1 MKKMNIFLAALLC
14 MMMQTMSAVAHEKLI
29 TTDELPA
36 TAKAFVQQTF
46 PGQMIEYAIIDADF
60 SKTTYEICLNNGV
73 EMEFDINGEWYMVD
87 CNYDPVPQQLI
98 PAVIANFVSANFSD
112 QTIVKIDK
120 ELYGYEVELGSG
132 LDLKFDNSGKLI
144 RIDD

>member
-29 TTDELPA
+29 TTDKLPA

-98 PAVIANFVSANFSD
+98 PAVIANFVSANYSD

-120 ELYGYEVELGSG
+120 ENGGYSIDLSNDVEI
-132 LDLKFDNSGKLI
+132 KFDSNGQVIEVS
-144 RIDD
+144 D

>member
-1 MKKMNIFLAALLC
+1 M
-14 MMMQTMSAVAHEKLI
+14 
-29 TTDELPA
+29 
-36 TAKAFVQQTF
+36 QQTF

-98 PAVIANFVSANFSD
+98 PAVIANFVSTNYSD

-120 ELYGYEVELGSG
+120 ENGGYSIDLSNDVEI
-132 LDLKFDNSGKLI
+132 KFDSNGQVIEVS
-144 RIDD
+144 D